1 MWICLN
7 AQYGTH
13 KTCLWCS
20 LHSMLN
26 VVVVTSVR
34 IGYWN
39 LSGQTGHFTHLTQN
53 VARHIFDRG
62 TSRTPQ
68 QRCTGDPPVAPLA
81 DNNLLP
87 SPADIFFPPQLET
100 HRRNKSRKLDL
111 DYRWISSDWCF
122 TSHWDTNRSE
132 HSVGRWLDDNSG
144 YLYSRWNAYGLQ
156 MCCFFSV
163 RQGHLCLLTAHQLT
177 NLFFIR
183 TVFTYDE
190 KIILKM
196 KYSRDL
202 CKFRGSFLRFVDAHQ
217 VQGGMR
223 TSVE

>member
-1 MWICLN
+1 MFCGFVLMHSMQHTKLVHDVHSIACWTWWLWPLSVL
-7 AQYGTH
+7 ATG
-13 KTCLWCS
+13 TCLDRLGILLIWHRIFSIVEPPGHPSNTAPGTLALRLQRTTTCC
-20 LHSMLN
+20 LH
-26 VVVVTSVR
+26 
-34 IGYWN
+34 
-39 LSGQTGHFTHLTQN
+39 Q
-53 VARHIFDRG
+53 
-62 TSRTPQ
+62 P
-68 QRCTGDPPVAPLA
+68 
-81 DNNLLP
+81 
-87 SPADIFFPPQLET
+87 IFFFLAQLET

-144 YLYSRWNAYGLQ
+144 YLYSRWSAYGLQ

-163 RQGHLCLLTAHQLT
+163 RQGHSCSLTAHQLT

-183 TVFTYDE
+183 TVFTDDE

-196 KYSRDL
+196 KYSRNL